1 MDGRRW
7 SSYQPNVPGRGI
19 VAGYTARFWAIVV
32 LLGVITGVLASAL
45 VELLRLVEHIAYG
58 YRRGPFLDGV
68 KASVGWRHFVALET
82 AAVIVIVS
90 GLVLG
95 RPRGSEAT
103 EVSESLWLSEGRL
116 PLLSSLARGA
126 IAIIT
131 VGLGSSMGRES
142 APQLAGSAVASWLS
156 EFEQLPVW
164 QRRLLVASGAGAG
177 FAAIYD
183 VPLGGAL
190 FALEVLL
197 GTVALPFVL
206 PALATSVIS
215 TAVAWI
221 TLGIRPTYSL
231 PHYLLHPGPQLLFAL
246 LAGPIIGFAAV
257 GWVRAVKLATRLRPK
272 RWGRF
277 VAPVVVFGALAVV
290 SLQYPELL
298 GNGKGV
304 VQAEA
309 LGSYSFGLLVVLL
322 ALKPLATTACL
333 AAGSPGGLFTPEPDD
348 RGPAVRSAGH
358 DLEPHLGRC
367 PGRRLRGDRWCR
379 VPGGGDAGAAVG
391 GRADAGADPQLRL
404 ADGPDAAGG
413 HDRDRALPAARRAV
427 DLLRPPAARSGRADG
442 PVSRRGGDQHAGSFR
457 RRSARR

>member
-32 LLGVITGVLASAL
+32 VLGVVTGVLASAL

-58 YRRGPFLDGV
+58 YRRG
-68 KASVGWRHFVALET
+68 SVSGRRPGGGRLAALRRRWMA
-82 AAVIVIVS
+82 AAVIVIVG

-116 PLLSSLARGA
+116 PLLSSLARGVVA
-126 IAIIT
+126 IVT

-142 APQLAGSAVASWLS
+142 APQLAGAAVASWLS

-177 FAAIYD
+177 FAAIYN

-206 PALATSVIS
+206 PALATSVIA

-221 TLGIRPTYSL
+221 TLGTRPTYDL
-231 PHYLLHPGPQLLFAL
+231 PHYLLHPGQQLVFAL

-257 GWVRAVKLATRLRPK
+257 GWVRAVKLATRLRPEAV
-272 RWGRF
+272 G
-277 VAPVVVFGALAVV
+277 PVRRAG
-290 SLQYPELL
+290 
-298 GNGKGV
+298 GGV
-304 VQAEA
+304 RRA
-309 LGSYSFGLLVVLL
+309 GGG
-322 ALKPLATTACL
+322 L
-333 AAGSPGGLFTPEPDD
+333 AAVPGAAGQRQGRRPG
-348 RGPAVRSAGH
+348 RGARRLLVRSAG
-358 DLEPHLGRC
+358 GAA
-367 PGRRLRGDRWCR
+367 GAQAAGDRRPVWA
-379 VPGGGDAGAAVG
+379 P
-391 GRADAGADPQLRL
+391 
-404 ADGPDAAGG
+404 
-413 HDRDRALPAARRAV
+413 ARRA
-427 DLLRPPAARSGRADG
+427 AC
-442 PVSRRGGDQHAGSFR
+442 SRRR
-457 RRSARR
+457 

>member
-32 LLGVITGVLASAL
+32 VLGVITGVLASAL
-45 VELLRLVEHIAYG
+45 VELLRLVEHVAYG

-68 KASVGWRHFVALET
+68 QASVSWRHFAALET
-82 AAVIVIVS
+82 AAVIVIVG

-116 PLLSSLARGA
+116 PLVSSIARGVVA
-126 IAIIT
+126 IVT

-142 APQLAGSAVASWLS
+142 APQLAGAAVASWLS

-164 QRRLLVASGAGAG
+164 QRRLLVACGAGAG

-206 PALATSVIS
+206 PALGTSLIA

-221 TLGIRPTYSL
+221 TLGTRPTYNL
-231 PHYLLHPGPQLLFAL
+231 PHYLLHPSRARSS
-246 LAGPIIGFAAV
+246 
-257 GWVRAVKLATRLRPK
+257 GWP
-272 RWGRF
+272 
-277 VAPVVVFGALAVV
+277 
-290 SLQYPELL
+290 
-298 GNGKGV
+298 
-304 VQAEA
+304 
-309 LGSYSFGLLVVLL
+309 
-322 ALKPLATTACL
+322 
-333 AAGSPGGLFTPEPDD
+333 
-348 RGPAVRSAGH
+348 RSAG
-358 DLEPHLGRC
+358 C
-367 PGRRLRGDRWCR
+367 SW
-379 VPGGGDAGAAVG
+379 
-391 GRADAGADPQLRL
+391 
-404 ADGPDAAGG
+404 
-413 HDRDRALPAARRAV
+413 
-427 DLLRPPAARSGRADG
+427 
-442 PVSRRGGDQHAGSFR
+442 
-457 RRSARR
+457 